1 MKKEGIYGRIICT
14 LINHASLCY
23 LNVSSRLIETLT
35 SVSIKKKSFKFA
47 RPWIF
52 TTVRWIMQW
61 SVNYSS
67 LPDRDGCALKSM
79 QKWGCRMWCCV
90 NTFHSGL
97 LTRQIFVSTLI
108 LVFLMFAS
116 NKVPVTNQFGFACFS
131 FWCRM
136 IHCWNDITLL
146 SVVFYNYFRR
156 DNYAL
161 RESKHRAQT
170 HWEKPFAGDGKKQ
183 FAKNWQIWWPSNTGF
198 TVLEDKRKATDA
210 IYLNLCK
217 AFDAEPHNI
226 FVSKLERLGFDRW
239 MTQWIRNGLNG
250 HTQRVVVNS
259 SMSQWRP
266 VTSDVSVAALFNIFV
281 SSRGSR
287 IRCTLSKFAYNIK
300 LCGATNTLEGRDP
313 IRGTLTGLRGRLVW
327 TSCLK
332 FNMVKCKILHL
343 SRSNPKHRCSLD
355 RD

>member
-67 LPDRDGCALKSM
+67 LPDRDGCTLKSM
-79 QKWGCRMWCCV
+79 QKWGYRMWCCV

-136 IHCWNDITLL
+136 IHCWNDITLF
-146 SVVFYNYFRR
+146 SIDFYNYFRI

-161 RESKHRAQT
+161 RESKHRPLWKSCLQLM
-170 HWEKPFAGDGKKQ
+170 E
-183 FAKNWQIWWPSNTGF
+183 
-198 TVLEDKRKATDA
+198 KATCQE
-210 IYLNLCK
+210 LTNL
-217 AFDAEPHNI
+217 
-226 FVSKLERLGFDRW
+226 
-239 MTQWIRNGLNG
+239 
-250 HTQRVVVNS
+250 
-259 SMSQWRP
+259 
-266 VTSDVSVAALFNIFV
+266 VTF
-281 SSRGSR
+281 
-287 IRCTLSKFAYNIK
+287 
-300 LCGATNTLEGRDP
+300 
-313 IRGTLTGLRGRLVW
+313 
-327 TSCLK
+327 
-332 FNMVKCKILHL
+332 
-343 SRSNPKHRCSLD
+343 
-355 RD
+355 

>member
-79 QKWGCRMWCCV
+79 QKWGYRMWCCV

-136 IHCWNDITLL
+136 IHCWNDITLF
-146 SVVFYNYFRR
+146 SIDSYNYFRT

-161 RESKHRAQT
+161 RESNHRPLWKSCLQLM
-170 HWEKPFAGDGKKQ
+170 E
-183 FAKNWQIWWPSNTGF
+183 
-198 TVLEDKRKATDA
+198 KATRQELMD
-210 IYLNLCK
+210 LV
-217 AFDAEPHNI
+217 AF
-226 FVSKLERLGFDRW
+226 
-239 MTQWIRNGLNG
+239 
-250 HTQRVVVNS
+250 
-259 SMSQWRP
+259 
-266 VTSDVSVAALFNIFV
+266 
-281 SSRGSR
+281 
-287 IRCTLSKFAYNIK
+287 
-300 LCGATNTLEGRDP
+300 
-313 IRGTLTGLRGRLVW
+313 
-327 TSCLK
+327 
-332 FNMVKCKILHL
+332 
-343 SRSNPKHRCSLD
+343 
-355 RD
+355 